1 MGNRKSIKHTL
12 IGVLFCWK
20 GVVYIAL
27 LNEYYIFVVDEDV
40 KRGVSISEHP
50 VESGLP
56 LTDNTKRNPMEI
68 NISGEIVGKDAKQ
81 TLAKIEALHKN
92 GEYVKYIGQNILS
105 KALITTFD
113 TSHPNT
119 IYGGCAFTMTIKEIR
134 IAKKPKIVKKTSAKK
149 QVTTKSSNN
158 SNGKSSGKK
167 YTVKKGDTLWAI
179 AKKYYGSGAQYPKI
193 VNANKNLIK
202 NPNLIY
208 VGWVLT
214 IP

>member
-1 MGNRKSIKHTL
+1 M
-12 IGVLFCWK
+12 
-20 GVVYIAL
+20 AL
-27 LNEYYIFVVDEDV
+27 LNNYYIFVQDEDV

-50 VESGLP
+50 VESGLDI
-56 LTDNTKRNPMEI
+56 TDNVKRSPMEI

-81 TLAKIEALHKN
+81 VLAKITDLHQS

-105 KALITTFD
+105 KALITAFD

-119 IYGGCAFTMTIKEIR
+119 IYGGCAFSMTIREVR
-134 IAKKPKIVKKTSAKK
+134 IAKKPKIVKKVSAKK
-149 QVTTKSSNN
+149 QVTPKSGGSGGSKSSN
-158 SNGKSSGKK
+158 KT

-179 AKKYYGSGAQYPKI
+179 ATKYYGSGGKYTKI
-193 VNANKNLIK
+193 VDANKSLIK

-214 IP
+214 IPA

>member
-1 MGNRKSIKHTL
+1 M
-12 IGVLFCWK
+12 
-20 GVVYIAL
+20 AL
-27 LNEYYIFVVDEDV
+27 LNNYYIFVQDEDV

-50 VESGLP
+50 VESGLDI
-56 LTDNTKRNPMEI
+56 TDNVKRSPMEI

-81 TLAKIEALHKN
+81 VLAKITALHQS

-105 KALITTFD
+105 KALITAFD

-119 IYGGCAFTMTIKEIR
+119 IYGGCAFSMTIREVR
-134 IAKKPKIVKKTSAKK
+134 IAKKPKIVKKVSAKK
-149 QVTTKSSNN
+149 QVTPKSGSQSGNKSS
-158 SNGKSSGKK
+158 SKT

-179 AKKYYGSGAQYPKI
+179 ATKYYGSGGKYTKI
-193 VNANKNLIK
+193 VDANKSLIK

-214 IP
+214 IPA